1 MDIPR
6 KQLYA
11 YAAIA
16 IVVAAVG
23 VRAMAGSKA
32 GAATAPV
39 QLVAAPS
46 AVASAAASSSPTS
59 APSVVVYVCGAVR
72 KAGVYTLD
80 QGARVADAIA
90 AAGGAGAHA
99 ELSAVNLA
107 AKVTDGQQVI
117 VPERGAA
124 VVPSAGTTSAAGAAG
139 AGAPS
144 AVVNLNTASAEE
156 LDTLQGVGPSTAQ
169 KIIDYRTAN
178 GGFKTIDELKNIPGI
193 GEVRFAALKDHVS
206 V

>member
-32 GAATAPV
+32 GATTAPV

-46 AVASAAASSSPTS
+46 PVASTAASSGPTS
-59 APSVVVYVCGAVR
+59 APPVVVYVCGAVH
-72 KAGVYTLD
+72 KPGVYTLE
-80 QGARVADAIA
+80 QGARVADAIN

-117 VPERGAA
+117 VPERGAT
-124 VVPSAGTTSAAGAAG
+124 VTPSAGATSAAGAGTPA
-139 AGAPS
+139 AI
-144 AVVNLNTASAEE
+144 VNLNTASAEE

-178 GGFKTIDELKNIPGI
+178 GGFKSIDELKNIPGI
-193 GEVRFAALKDHVS
+193 GDVRFAALKDHVS
-206 V
+206 I

>member
-1 MDIPR
+1 MNIPR

-16 IVVAAVG
+16 VVVAAVG
-23 VRAMAGSKA
+23 VRAMAGSRA
-32 GAATAPV
+32 GAATGPV

-46 AVASAAASSSPTS
+46 PVASAAASTGPT
-59 APSVVVYVCGAVR
+59 APPPVVVYVCGAVH
-72 KAGVYTLD
+72 KPGVYTLD
-80 QGARVADAIA
+80 QGARIADAIA

-99 ELSAVNLA
+99 ELGAVNLA
-107 AKVTDGQQVI
+107 ARVTDGQQVI

-124 VVPSAGTTSAAGAAG
+124 VTPSVDATGAAA

-178 GGFKTIDELKNIPGI
+178 GGFKSIDELKNIPGI
-193 GEVRFAALKDHVS
+193 GDVRFAALKDHVS